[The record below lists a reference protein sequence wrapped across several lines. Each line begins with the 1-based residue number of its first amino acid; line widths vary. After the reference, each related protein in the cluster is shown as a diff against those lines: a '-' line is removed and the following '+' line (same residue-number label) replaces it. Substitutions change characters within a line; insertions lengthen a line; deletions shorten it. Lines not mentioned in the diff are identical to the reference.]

1 MKKII
6 LFLILIAFSTFLN
19 SDEIIKD
26 SNENFFILKS
36 DGTFKKL
43 PNPKPGH
50 KYIIKKKMVK
60 TKKKVGY
67 LTVLKK
73 NHVFEQIK
81 VLSSYE

>member
-1 MKKII
+1 MKKFII
-6 LFLILIAFSTFLN
+6 FLILIAFSTFLN

-60 TKKKVGY
+60 TKKKSRIFNRPE
-67 LTVLKK
+67 KK
-73 NHVFEQIK
+73 SRLRTNQGFK
-81 VLSSYE
+81 